1 MKNKKCL
8 VTGGAGFIG
17 GHLVDL
23 LLSKGYEV
31 VVVDDE
37 SSIANKNF
45 YWRDDVNVS
54 NHKVDICDYEK
65 LEPLF
70 KGVDWV
76 FHLAAR
82 SRIQICVQNPADAV
96 KNNSL
101 GTCNVL
107 QAARLNNCKKV
118 MFAGTSSCYGLAN
131 PIPLKED
138 MPNDCLNPYSVSKA
152 NCEELCKMYTKLFG
166 LETVLFRFFNVYGE
180 RQPIAGD
187 YAPVVGL
194 FFRQVENGE
203 EMTVV
208 GDGLQTRD
216 YTHVTDIVSALVL
229 AGEST
234 NPDIVGELF
243 NLGTGTNHSVMDI
256 VNLIGQKHVHI
267 DARPGEARETLADNT
282 KAKTLLNWN
291 PSIKFEDWVNQ
302 NKPEV

>member
-1 MKNKKCL
+1 MPNKKCL

-17 GHLVDL
+17 SHLVERL
-23 LLSKGYEV
+23 LKAGHKV

-37 SSIANKNF
+37 SSTANSNF
-45 YWRDDVNVS
+45 VWRDDCE
-54 NHKVDICDYEK
+54 NHKVDICDFNK

-70 KGVDWV
+70 KGVDLV

-82 SRIQICVQNPADAV
+82 SRIQICVQDPSDAV

-107 QAARLNNCKKV
+107 QAARLNDCKRV

-131 PIPLKED
+131 PTPLKED
-138 MPNDCLNPYSVSKA
+138 MPNDCLNPYSVSKS

-180 RQPIAGD
+180 RQPLAGD

-194 FFRQVENGE
+194 FFRQKESGE
-203 EMTVV
+203 KMTVV

-216 YTHVTDIVSALVL
+216 YTHVKDIVEAMFL
-229 AGEST
+229 AGESD
-234 NPDIVGELF
+234 NNEIIGELF
-243 NLGTGTNHSVMDI
+243 NLGTGRNHSVMEL
-256 VNLIGQKHVHI
+256 VKLTGGEHVHI
-267 DARPGEARETLADNT
+267 PERPGEARETLAENS
-282 KAKTLLNWN
+282 KAKRLLGWN
-291 PSIKFEDWVNQ
+291 PNRKLEDWIKDNRP
-302 NKPEV
+302 K

>member
-1 MKNKKCL
+1 MSKKKCL

-17 GHLVDL
+17 GHLVERL
-23 LLSKGYEV
+23 LKAGHDV

-37 SSIANKNF
+37 SSTANSNF
-45 YWRDDVNVS
+45 TWRDDCE
-54 NHKVDICDYEK
+54 NHKVDICDFEK
-65 LEPLF
+65 LNPLF
-70 KGVDWV
+70 KGVDLV

-82 SRIQICVQNPADAV
+82 SRIQICVQDPADAV

-118 MFAGTSSCYGLAN
+118 MFAGTSSCYGLKN

-138 MPNDCLNPYSVSKA
+138 MPNDCLNPYSVSKS

-180 RQPIAGD
+180 RQPLAGD

-194 FFRQVENGE
+194 FFRQKESGE
-203 EMTVV
+203 AMTVV

-216 YTHVTDIVSALVL
+216 YTHVKDIVEAMFL
-229 AGEST
+229 AGES
-234 NPDIVGELF
+234 DDKKIVGELF
-243 NLGTGTNHSVMDI
+243 NLGTSTNHSVLDL
-256 VNLIGQKHVHI
+256 VKLTGGEHVHI
-267 DARPGEARETLADNT
+267 PARPGESRETLADNT
-282 KAKTLLNWN
+282 KAKTMLGWN
-291 PSIKFEDWVNQ
+291 PSRKIEDWIEKNRP
-302 NKPEV
+302 N